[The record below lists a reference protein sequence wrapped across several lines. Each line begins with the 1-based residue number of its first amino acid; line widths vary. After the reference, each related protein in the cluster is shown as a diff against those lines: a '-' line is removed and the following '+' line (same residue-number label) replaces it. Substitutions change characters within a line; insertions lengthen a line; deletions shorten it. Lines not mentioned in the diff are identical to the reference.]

1 MGRIIVDLVNPHII
15 EDMNYFRPTALH
27 FKKDGTPTSLRPN
40 PNPNSDFG
48 KWVRTEIDRIWNGM
62 VRESDGEW
70 VTGDMYFYLNYT
82 PIIQSKVKKGTK
94 RADRVVDFPEVWEG
108 IYWRFHYLDQS
119 RNGGLYN
126 DFTGGQHAA
135 EIAARGKSKSY
146 SIAAM
151 LAKLFV
157 TGDNEE
163 TSRNVRG
170 LITAYQKEYLTKD
183 GTLNKFVEMI
193 DFVAQNTQFP
203 SKRLKSS
210 LQEMTWKM
218 GYIDSESNTFKGTL
232 NEVIGVSSKDD
243 VDKLRGKRAS
253 KIMVEEFG
261 NFPKII
267 DIYRI
272 ILPSVQEGDIAFG
285 QIYLVGT
292 GGSEG
297 ADFAGANEIIYNPK
311 GYYMY
316 ALPNVFDR
324 NSQGKTSSIFFFGAY
339 VNRKE
344 CYNSDGV
351 SDVVKALIELLLNR
365 FNVKYNSTDPMALTR
380 TKAENPITIQ
390 EAIMKRDST
399 IYPVTD
405 LTDQLNSLDLDPKS
419 YDNIYTGRLGL
430 KDGKVKYEP
439 SYDVKPIMEFPHKDN
454 KLEGAIQIYK
464 MPELDSRGLPFPNR
478 YISGI
483 DPYDDDVS
491 ETLSLGNIWIL
502 DLWTDQIVFE
512 YTGRPQFADDFYET
526 CRRALLMYDARS
538 NYENDKKGLFKYFS
552 QHNCLYLL
560 TDALE
565 FLRDRD
571 NAKGENLFGNKAKG
585 TKSSAP
591 VKAYARRCI
600 RDWLLKPIVR
610 IDTINGV
617 DTEVTVPQLT
627 TLKARAFIKEL
638 IIWNADGNFDRH
650 DGFAMMMLLRE
661 DKLRLLGTK
670 SGAERDKE
678 NNKDYLGEDSFFK
691 NNYDAR
697 IKGNNPKYDA
707 DGVFD
712 YTLASKFKTMINES

>member
-1 MGRIIVDLVNPHII
+1 
-15 EDMNYFRPTALH
+15 
-27 FKKDGTPTSLRPN
+27 
-40 PNPNSDFG
+40 
-48 KWVRTEIDRIWNGM
+48 
-62 VRESDGEW
+62 
-70 VTGDMYFYLNYT
+70 
-82 PIIQSKVKKGTK
+82 
-94 RADRVVDFPEVWEG
+94 
-108 IYWRFHYLDQS
+108 
-119 RNGGLYN
+119 
-126 DFTGGQHAA
+126 
-135 EIAARGKSKSY
+135 
-146 SIAAM
+146 M
-151 LAKLFV
+151 LTKLFV

-218 GYIDSESNTFKGTL
+218 GYIDSDSGTFKGTL

-351 SDVVKALIELLLNR
+351 SDVVKALVEIFLNR

-380 TKAENPITIQ
+380 TKAENPVTIQ

-399 IYPVTD
+399 IYPVAD
-405 LTDQLNSLDLDPKS
+405 LTDQLNSLDLNPKS
-419 YDNIYTGRLGL
+419 YDDIYTGKLTL
-430 KDGKVKYEP
+430 KDGRVRYEP

-464 MPELDSRGLPFPNR
+464 MPELDAKGLPFQNR
-478 YISGI
+478 YISGT

-491 ETLSLGNIWIL
+491 ETLSLGNIWIM
-502 DLWTDQIVFE
+502 DLWTDKIVFE
-512 YTGRPQFADDFYET
+512 YTGRPQFADDFYEL

-538 NYENDKKGLFKYFS
+538 NYENNKKGLFKYFS

-560 TDALE
+560 TDTLE

-571 NAKGENLFGNKAKG
+571 MVKGESLFGNKSKG
-585 TKSSAP
+585 T
-591 VKAYARRCI
+591 
-600 RDWLLKPIVR
+600 
-610 IDTINGV
+610 
-617 DTEVTVPQLT
+617 
-627 TLKARAFIKEL
+627 
-638 IIWNADGNFDRH
+638 
-650 DGFAMMMLLRE
+650 
-661 DKLRLLGTK
+661 
-670 SGAERDKE
+670 
-678 NNKDYLGEDSFFK
+678 
-691 NNYDAR
+691 
-697 IKGNNPKYDA
+697 
-707 DGVFD
+707 
-712 YTLASKFKTMINES
+712 